1 MKDLKQQVAYL
12 QGLAEGLAINKETK
26 EGRIITEII
35 DVLEGIALAV
45 EDLRVQQS
53 DMETYLESIDD
64 DLNDLE
70 EDFYDDEEDDTDYV
84 EVKCPRCQDI
94 VCFDADILDDEDL
107 IEVTC
112 PRCNEVVFIND
123 GSYDDSCKSG
133 DENQQHDEEE
143 PLVVEKKSHT
153 EDL

>member
-12 QGLAEGLAINKETK
+12 QGLAEGLGISDETK
-26 EGRIITEII
+26 EGKVIKQII
-35 DVLEGIALAV
+35 DVLEGMMLSID
-45 EDLRVQQS
+45 DLKAQQA

-70 EDFYDDEEDDTDYV
+70 DDFYEDEEDETDYV

-107 IEVTC
+107 VEVTC

-123 GSYDDSCKSG
+123 GSYDEPSSCCDG
-133 DENQQHDEEE
+133 HDGECDECDE
-143 PLVVEKKSHT
+143 EKKSHT
-153 EDL
+153 EDI

>member
-12 QGLAEGLAINKETK
+12 QGLAEGLGISKETK
-26 EGRIITEII
+26 EGRVLTQII
-35 DVLEGIALAV
+35 DVLEGIALSV
-45 EDLRVQQS
+45 EDLRAQQA

-64 DLNDLE
+64 DLNELE
-70 EDFYDDEEDDTDYV
+70 EDFYEEEEDDTDYV
-84 EVKCPRCQDI
+84 EVKCPKCQDI
-94 VCFDADILDDEDL
+94 VCFDADILEDEDL

-123 GSYDDSCKSG
+123 GSYDDKCTCG
-133 DENQQHDEEE
+133 EEHEEEDEEQ
-143 PLVVEKKSHT
+143 LVAEKKSHT